1 MTGNQVGY
9 EKLVRIYVCQHPLLF
24 PVVVVGGGAAGVNIA
39 RPLSFKLDATKYN
52 LVLINPRPFRVLL
65 PATLRMVVSDVD
77 NLGTTALVPYDK
89 IFHAENGTFLQDSV
103 RSIQEK
109 SLTLGSGQEVP
120 YDILILASGLSWTDP
135 IAFPDG
141 VEDTKAYIA
150 RNHEKFAQAGSYLL
164 AGGGAVGCGQSSSLG
179 HKIALCTHSL
189 M

>member
-1 MTGNQVGY
+1 
-9 EKLVRIYVCQHPLLF
+9 
-24 PVVVVGGGAAGVNIA
+24 
-39 RPLSFKLDATKYN
+39 
-52 LVLINPRPFRVLL
+52 
-65 PATLRMVVSDVD
+65 MVVSDVD

-150 RNHEKFAQAGSYLL
+150 RNHGKFAQAGSYLL